1 MPCKKKKRRK
11 RKGKG
16 PQEGTPAQNFK
27 ILESENKFFFKK
39 AKTRA
44 HNAFRIFDGNTA
56 SEKKIQQYLQND
68 KER

>member
-27 ILESENKFFFKK
+27 ILESENKFFLKK
-39 AKTRA
+39 SK
-44 HNAFRIFDGNTA
+44 D
-56 SEKKIQQYLQND
+56 
-68 KER
+68 